1 MVSEVVVTYLYGDQT
16 PSPLQTNFLA
26 WLGDAMEFCIHLV
39 LAEQRIESLRA
50 DGRALT
56 DHADQERVRITGLR
70 ALVLE
75 AADAANRLGGESM
88 SELAATRV
96 KAAAQ
101 DAIAATL
108 AQLQEKLDADR
119 AGLAARDR
127 AERDGC
133 LDALARWVAPHE
145 THEGTWALGARL
157 DESGGYAAET
167 RGSTPFGLKWHC
179 AIELSVDHP
188 MRKPMRV
195 GELVPRID
203 LVMPEPNR
211 WHKRGVKLVPQRI
224 DDFSIDE
231 FATAGPVA
239 GFSLR
244 TAPRAPTGLDV
255 EIRNEQVDVT
265 LVGAREAHVIE
276 VSAYDTQRLLT
287 LRDRTRELVRSHAG
301 VKRRV
306 LSATLDDA
314 LFADQPDFVAVAKRM
329 IDFAAPIVKEI
340 RNHSLSPNELVIR
353 RPLLNEDTRRSW
365 EEIFIPTS
373 LLLDKMGRLP
383 RNLRTLFAP
392 LGLDPQRAHTPL
404 PFEVVDLQPVAE
416 VRRVEPSVIEM
427 EAEPH
432 ELAPTSGSVSSTATP
447 SSVPTA
453 QSLGSIVIDQQLMS
467 EAPRTASTAST
478 ASTATASQIE
488 IDASSKEALAATVK
502 RIIRSAR
509 EGRTSEAYKAYATLF
524 EDDSFAKH
532 RSQDQRQVLKLMVLA
547 KSAPPSSNEVTSAY
561 ESALA
566 RLKRLA
572 AETDDPLDHE
582 MIGACEE
589 RLHSSAE
596 RSSR

>member
-1 MVSEVVVTYLYGDQT
+1 MTYLYGDQT

-26 WLGDAMEFCIHLV
+26 WLGDAMECCIHLV
-39 LAEQRIESLRA
+39 LAEQRIEALRA
-50 DGRALT
+50 EGRALA
-56 DHADQERVRITGLR
+56 DHVDQERVRIAGLR

-101 DAIAATL
+101 AAIDATL
-108 AQLQEKLDADR
+108 AQLQAKLDADR
-119 AGLAARDR
+119 AALAARDR

-133 LDALARWVAPHE
+133 LEALARWVAPHE

-157 DESGGYAAET
+157 DETGGYAAET
-167 RGSTPFGLKWHC
+167 RGTTPFGLKWHC
-179 AIELSVDHP
+179 AIELADDHP
-188 MRKPMRV
+188 MRRPMRV

-203 LVMPEPNR
+203 LAIPEVNR
-211 WHKRGVKLVPQRI
+211 WAKRGVKLVQQRI

-265 LVGAREAHVIE
+265 LVGTREAHVIE

-301 VKRRV
+301 VRRSV
-306 LSATLDDA
+306 LTATLDDA
-314 LFADQPDFVAVAKRM
+314 PFADQPDFVAVSKRM

-340 RNHSLSPNELVIR
+340 RKHSLSPNELVIR

-365 EEIFIPTS
+365 EEIFISTHS
-373 LLLDKMGRLP
+373 LLDKMGRLP
-383 RNLRTLFAP
+383 RHLRGLFAP

-404 PFEVVDLQPVAE
+404 PFETVSVEPVAE
-416 VRRVEPSVIEM
+416 VRRVEPAVIEM

-432 ELAPTSGSVSSTATP
+432 ELAPTSGSVSSTASP
-447 SSVPTA
+447 SSAPAA

-467 EAPRTASTAST
+467 DVPTTSTTTSP
-478 ASTATASQIE
+478 SRIE
-488 IDASSKEALAATVK
+488 IDATNKEALAATVK
-502 RIIRSAR
+502 RIVRSAR
-509 EGRTSEAYKAYATLF
+509 DGRTSEAYKAYAALF
-524 EDDSFAKH
+524 DDDSFAKQ
-532 RSQDQRQVLKLMVLA
+532 RSQDQRSVLKLMVLA
-547 KSAPPSSNEVTSAY
+547 KSAPPPNGEVTSAY
-561 ESALA
+561 QSALA
-566 RLKRLA
+566 RLTALA
-572 AETDDPLDHE
+572 AEADDPLDRE
-582 MIGACEE
+582 MIAVCEQ
-589 RLHSSAE
+589 RLNGRAE
-596 RSSR
+596 RSSH

>member
-1 MVSEVVVTYLYGDQT
+1 VVVTYLYGDQT

-26 WLGDAMEFCIHLV
+26 WLGDAMECCIHLV
-39 LAEQRIESLRA
+39 LAEQRIEALRA
-50 DGRALT
+50 EGRALT
-56 DHADQERVRITGLR
+56 DHAEQERVRIAGLR

-75 AADAANRLGGESM
+75 ATDAANRLGGESM

-101 DAIAATL
+101 EAIAATL

-119 AGLAARDR
+119 AVLAARDR

-133 LDALARWVAPHE
+133 LDALARWIAPHE
-145 THEGTWALGARL
+145 THGGTWALGARL
-157 DESGGYAAET
+157 DETGGYVAET

-179 AIELSVDHP
+179 AIELAGDHP
-188 MRKPMRV
+188 MRRPLRV

-203 LVMPEPNR
+203 LAIPEVNR
-211 WHKRGVKLVPQRI
+211 WTKRGVKLVQQRI

-231 FATAGPVA
+231 FATAGEVS

-265 LVGAREAHVIE
+265 LVGTREAHVIE

-314 LFADQPDFVAVAKRM
+314 PFADQPNFVAVTTR
-329 IDFAAPIVKEI
+329 IVDFAAPIVTEI

-365 EEIFIPTS
+365 EEIFISTRS
-373 LLLDKMGRLP
+373 LLDKMGRLP

-392 LGLDPQRAHTPL
+392 LGIDPQRAHTPL
-404 PFEVVDLQPVAE
+404 PFETVNVEPVAE
-416 VRRVEPSVIEM
+416 VRRVEPQVIEL
-427 EAEPH
+427 EAEAH
-432 ELAPTSGSVSSTATP
+432 ELAPTSGSVSSSASSSSASSSSTTAD
-447 SSVPTA
+447 
-453 QSLGSIVIDQQLMS
+453 SLGSIVIDQRLMS
-467 EAPRTASTAST
+467 EVPTSVSNAGTT
-478 ASTATASQIE
+478 TASQIE
-488 IDASSKEALAATVK
+488 IDASNKEALAATVK
-502 RIIRSAR
+502 RIVRSAR
-509 EGRTSEAYKAYATLF
+509 EGRTSEAYRAYAALF
-524 EDDSFAKH
+524 EDDSFAKQ

-547 KSAPPSSNEVTSAY
+547 KSAPAPTNEVTVAFQC
-561 ESALA
+561 ALA
-566 RLKRLA
+566 RLKALA

-582 MIGACEE
+582 MIAVCEQ
-589 RLHSSAE
+589 RLTGSAA
-596 RSSR
+596 RSGN